1 MYKGST
7 VLQSADPRGRD
18 VLEAGQSVEVDT
30 FCETVEPEMRW
41 EVAGVVILP
50 VRVNVRLKCGN
61 SIRVVRVLDSSK
73 ECAASH
79 MVRVVKVHL
88 RLKPKV
94 QEVCLG
100 IVEDVRGIQPEWRL
114 NRDDGVEAGDRQFQ
128 DAPEVV
134 KTIVGLVAYSSECGV
149 DARGEGPGDEAWEEV
164 HEGMA
169 TCCVATCA
177 QAGDA
182 KSLKPIFEKDTIK
195 RHDAE

>member
-1 MYKGST
+1 MDACGKT
-7 VLQSADPRGRD
+7 M
-18 VLEAGQSVEVDT
+18 
-30 FCETVEPEMRW
+30 ETKMRW

-50 VRVNVRLKCGN
+50 VGVNVRLKCGN

-79 MVRVVKVHL
+79 TVRVVKVHL
-88 RLKPKV
+88 CLETKV

-100 IVEDVRGIQPEWRL
+100 EVEDVLGIQPEWRL
-114 NRDDGVEAGDRQFQ
+114 NRDDGVEAGDCQFQ

-134 KTIVGLVAYSSECGV
+134 KTIVGLVSYSSECGV
-149 DARGEGPGDEAWEEV
+149 DTRGEGPGDEAWEEV
-164 HEGMA
+164 HEGTA

-195 RHDAE
+195 RHDAK